1 MAHHSCRR
9 DIERRDHGSAWL
21 ISMPV
26 SRSAKF
32 KTLGFAVLA
41 AVLIYIG
48 VNYFRIARQSTLDET
63 RPADVI
69 IVFGAA
75 EYSGKPSPIYRARL
89 EHALALYKQGLA
101 PFIITTGGN
110 GEDPTYSE
118 GGVGREYL
126 IAAGVPESKIIAETQ
141 GEDTNESAQRVAAII
156 RANRMTTSL
165 VVSDGYHIYRIK
177 RMMADNGVVA
187 FGSPRPGTKNL
198 PAKHRA
204 TLFFREVVS
213 LTLWRL
219 HLT

>member
-1 MAHHSCRR
+1 
-9 DIERRDHGSAWL
+9 
-21 ISMPV
+21 MPL
-26 SRSAKF
+26 SRSAKS
-32 KTLGFAVLA
+32 KSLAFAVLA
-41 AVLIYIG
+41 AILIYIG

-89 EHALALYKQGLA
+89 DHGLELYKLGLA

-110 GEDPTYSE
+110 GDDPTFSE

-156 RANRMTTSL
+156 RANRMSTSL

-187 FGSPRPGTKNL
+187 YGSPRPGTKNL
-198 PAKHRA
+198 APRQRA
-204 TLFFREVVS
+204 MLFLREVLS
-213 LTLWRL
+213 ITLWRL